1 MDYTASIFEL
11 LKILLPA
18 ALVFGAAYLV
28 MRNYMD
34 NEHKRLLADMRKE
47 GQKLTTPVRMQAY
60 ERLVLLN
67 ERINPESMV
76 MRAMRKGLSSAEL
89 HQELARNI
97 RTEFE
102 HNLSQQLYVSN
113 AAWAMCVKAKEETLQ
128 LVNLAAS
135 KMKRDA
141 TGIELSK
148 VIFAMHESLEAKPA
162 EQAILILKQEIRR
175 IF

>member
-67 ERINPESMV
+67 ERIDPESLV
-76 MRAMRKGLSSAEL
+76 MRAMRKGMTSNDL
-89 HQELARNI
+89 HQELSRTI

-113 AAWAMCVKAKEETLQ
+113 NVWNLCVKAKEETLQ
-128 LVNLAAS
+128 LVNVAAS
-135 KMKRDA
+135 KMKKDA
-141 TGIELSK
+141 TGMELGK
-148 VIFAMHESLEAKPA
+148 VILAMSVALEDKPA
-162 EQAILILKQEIRR
+162 QQAILALKQEIRR